1 MVKFIKYHLL
11 YLFNDLWLLLSV
23 IMIII
28 SGFLFYYLGYGFD
41 SSLLRLL
48 ETNEYLLEFENEA
61 FLICNIILSIW
72 IIGASK
78 EMFTLEEDHV
88 MLINKK
94 RYKKSKIIA
103 YLLYYCFIS
112 LLLYGVYQIITVS
125 LYGLRPFNYRFI
137 IHLIINV
144 CLVHLV
150 VVFASGRNKNIFLT
164 MIYILIFLIFNT
176 LTTIDFYR
184 KDLLMLFLPI
194 QTLNH
199 PANGYLHVLFVLL
212 IIYLI
217 GCYKH
222 ISYYE

>member
-78 EMFTLEEDHV
+78 EM
-88 MLINKK
+88 
-94 RYKKSKIIA
+94 YKCQVKNPI
-103 YLLYYCFIS
+103 C
-112 LLLYGVYQIITVS
+112 
-125 LYGLRPFNYRFI
+125 
-137 IHLIINV
+137 
-144 CLVHLV
+144 VHLSFPSFV
-150 VVFASGRNKNIFLT
+150 QLEF
-164 MIYILIFLIFNT
+164 ILDSI
-176 LTTIDFYR
+176 
-184 KDLLMLFLPI
+184 
-194 QTLNH
+194 
-199 PANGYLHVLFVLL
+199 
-212 IIYLI
+212 
-217 GCYKH
+217 
-222 ISYYE
+222 